1 MSHYLC
7 RRLPFTTLAL
17 AVSALSRRMTARAAA
32 APLVAGRCLA

>member
-7 RRLPFTTLAL
+7 HRLPLTTLAL

-32 APLVAGRCLA
+32 APLIAGCRLA